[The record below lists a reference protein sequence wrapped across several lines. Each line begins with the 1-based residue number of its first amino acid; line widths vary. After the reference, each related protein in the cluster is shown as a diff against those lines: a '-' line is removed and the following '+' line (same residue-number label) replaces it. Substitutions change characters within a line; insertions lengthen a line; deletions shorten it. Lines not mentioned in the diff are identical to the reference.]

1 MKTLRLILASL
12 VAVLAFASCEK
23 NLEELRFSD
32 NPTAPVLN
40 QAGDINI
47 TAENEKSGTYTLTW
61 KAADFG
67 LPTEIVYTVVG
78 KNGGKTA
85 TLFENI
91 RGTSHVVKND
101 ELKTKLVSSLGVKA
115 GESTTLSFS
124 LTATTGSGY
133 TVLTSNEVSVKA
145 LVE

>member
-1 MKTLRLILASL
+1 MKTLRFILASL
-12 VAVLAFASCEK
+12 FAVLMLSSCEK

-40 QAGDINI
+40 QAADINI
-47 TAENEKSGTYTLTW
+47 TSDNVETGSYTLTW

-67 LPTEIVYTVVG
+67 LPTEIVYTIVG
-78 KNGGKTA
+78 KNGGKSA
-85 TLFENI
+85 TLFENL
-91 RGTSHVVKND
+91 RGTSHEVKYD

-115 GESTTLSFS
+115 GESATLSFS
-124 LTATTGSGY
+124 LTATVGSGY
-133 TVLTSNEVSVKA
+133 TVLTSNEISVKA